1 MKRRLT
7 FQVESWPIQGSFNI
21 SRGAKTSAE
30 VIVCEIS
37 EADHS
42 GFGECVPYARYG
54 ETLERVSEQISE
66 VRGRIEAGESQESIV
81 DAMVPGAAR
90 NAVDCALWDLNAKLK
105 GIPAHQLIGLTPPR
119 PVVTATTISLG
130 EAGEMAIAAKEL
142 TDYPLLKVK
151 LGGEGDAERIRA
163 VAAAAPN
170 SKIIL
175 DANEAWSA
183 DNIGEFLQVA
193 ARPNIALIEQPLPK
207 GEDEIL
213 SELLHPVPICADE
226 SAHVSGDLEKLVGR
240 YDCINV
246 KLDKAG
252 GLTEALKMC
261 REAHELG
268 FSLMVGC
275 MVGTSLGMAPAMLLA
290 QEAQFVDLDG
300 PLILAQDREDGLVY
314 EGAQVSPPTSKL
326 WG

>member
-1 MKRRLT
+1 MKRKLT
-7 FQVESWPIQGSFNI
+7 FQTESWPIQGSFNI

-37 EADHS
+37 QADHR
-42 GFGECVPYARYG
+42 GRGECVPYARYG
-54 ETLERVSEQISE
+54 ETIERVSEQINDIRDQ
-66 VRGRIEAGESQESIV
+66 VEAGEPQESIV
-81 DAMVPGAAR
+81 DAMPPGAAR
-90 NAVDCALWDLNAKLK
+90 NAVDCALWDLKAKSN
-105 GIPAHQLIGLTPPR
+105 GVPVHQLIGLRPPR

-130 EAGEMAIAAKEL
+130 EAGEMAHVAEKL

-163 VAAAAPN
+163 VAAAVPN
-170 SKIIL
+170 SRIIL

-183 DNIGEFLQVA
+183 GNISEFLHESA
-193 ARPNIALIEQPLPK
+193 KPNIVLIEQPLPK

-213 SELLHPVPICADE
+213 SELPRPVPICADE
-226 SAHVSGDLEKLVGR
+226 SAHVSSDLEMLVGR

-252 GLTEALKMC
+252 GLTEAIKMC
-261 REAHELG
+261 RTATELG

-275 MVGTSLGMAPAMLLA
+275 MVGTSLGMAPAILLA
-290 QEAQFVDLDG
+290 QQAHFVDLDG

-314 EGAQVSPPTSKL
+314 EGAQVSPPSPKL